1 MEKNLGDTT
10 LMPHRQDDDSRGL
23 LTTVTLLDPLQV
35 SQKPKTVS
43 GLDLT
48 IDPQRII
55 VARVKEQV
63 TVVVPTLNEAGAIS
77 KVIEELKEQGYH
89 KIIVVDGYSSDA
101 TDRIA
106 YGNGV
111 KLAYQH
117 GIGKAGAVK
126 TAIEHENSPYLL
138 FMDGDG
144 TYDPGDIWRLLSHA
158 DHYSH
163 VIGAR
168 DKKHIGLVHRF
179 GNWVISQLFS
189 SLFGVKLTDVCS
201 GMYLLET
208 AEAKNYNLDEPGFV
222 AEIEL
227 AAQSAMARRL
237 VEVPINYRP
246 RIGRRKLST
255 WRDGRAIISAAF
267 KLAWRYN
274 PVLICSGLAGLLAI
288 PAASI
293 LLWVVFEYFTKATW
307 NLGWALAGTVMLI
320 LSTQALTL
328 AGVSLLTKNVEKRMP
343 QVRNLDSPKSSGL
356 ER

>member
-1 MEKNLGDTT
+1 MMEKNLGDTT
-10 LMPHRQDDDSRGL
+10 LMPHGRQDLSRGL
-23 LTTVTLLDPLQV
+23 STAVTLLDPIQV
-35 SQKPKTVS
+35 SQKPKQLS
-43 GLDLT
+43 DLDLT

-55 VARVKEQV
+55 VARAKDQV

-77 KVIEELKEQGYH
+77 QVIKEIREYGYH

-126 TAIEHENSPYLL
+126 TAIEHESSPYVL

-144 TYDPGDIWRLLSHA
+144 TYDPADIWRLLSSA

-168 DKKHIGLVHRF
+168 DKKNIGLMHRF
-179 GNWVISQLFS
+179 GNWLISQLFS

-227 AAQSAMARRL
+227 AAQSAVSQRL
-237 VEVPINYRP
+237 TEVPINYRP
-246 RIGRRKLST
+246 RIGKAKLST
-255 WRDGRAIISAAF
+255 WRDGRAIMFAAF
-267 KLAWRYN
+267 KLAWKYN
-274 PVLICSGLAGLLAI
+274 PILVYAGLTALLAV

-293 LLWVVFEYFTKATW
+293 LLWTLFDYATKGAW
-307 NLGWALAGTVMLI
+307 HAGWALLGAIMMI
-320 LSTQALTL
+320 IATQALTL
-328 AGVSLLTKNVEKRMP
+328 AGTSVLTKQSERRILQRMRN
-343 QVRNLDSPKSSGL
+343 QVTA
-356 ER
+356 